1 METFKDNIRK
11 WVELD
16 NMSYR
21 YKLKMDELK
30 KKKDKYEQE
39 RNKLQ
44 DNVLSFMENNKLEDN
59 EIVISD
65 GKLKYFNSK
74 SSTSVSQ
81 KFIQERL
88 KLYFKDKEKAAEI
101 TEFIYN
107 GREVSFTPVIK
118 RTRQKLKS
126 DD

>member
-1 METFKDNIRK
+1 MDTFKNNIRK
-11 WVELD
+11 LVELD
-16 NMSYR
+16 NKAQR

-30 KKKDKYEQE
+30 KEKEKYEME
-39 RNKLQ
+39 RNKLG

-74 SSTSVSQ
+74 SSTSISQ

-88 KLYFKDKEKAAEI
+88 KLYFKNEDKAKEI
-101 TEFIYN
+101 TDFIYD
-107 GREVSFTPVIK
+107 GREVTLTPVLK
-118 RTRQKLKS
+118 RTKKKGQN
-126 DD
+126 

>member
-1 METFKDNIRK
+1 MDTFKNNIRK

-16 NMSYR
+16 NKAQR
-21 YKLKMDELK
+21 YKVKMDELK
-30 KKKDKYEQE
+30 KEKEKYEME
-39 RNKLQ
+39 RNKLG

-74 SSTSVSQ
+74 SSTSISQ

-88 KLYFKDKEKAAEI
+88 KSYFKNEDKAKEI
-101 TEFIYN
+101 TDFIYS
-107 GREVSFTPVIK
+107 GREVTLTPVLK
-118 RTRQKLKS
+118 RTKKKGKE
-126 DD
+126 

>member
-1 METFKDNIRK
+1 MDTFKNNIRK

-16 NMSYR
+16 NKAQR
-21 YKLKMDELK
+21 YKVKMDELK
-30 KKKDKYEQE
+30 KEKEKYEME
-39 RNKLQ
+39 RNKLG

-74 SSTSVSQ
+74 SSTSISQ

-88 KLYFKDKEKAAEI
+88 RSYFKNEDKANEI
-101 TEFIYN
+101 TDFIYG
-107 GREVSFTPVIK
+107 GREVTLTPVLK
-118 RTRQKLKS
+118 RTKKKGKN
-126 DD
+126 

>member
-1 METFKDNIRK
+1 MDSFKNNIRK

-16 NMSYR
+16 NKAQR

-30 KKKDKYEQE
+30 KEKEKYETE
-39 RNKLQ
+39 RNKLG

-74 SSTSVSQ
+74 SSTSISQ

-88 KLYFKDKEKAAEI
+88 KLYFKNENKAKEI
-101 TEFIYN
+101 TDFIYS
-107 GREVSFTPVIK
+107 GREVTLTPVLK
-118 RTRQKLKS
+118 RTKKKGNN
-126 DD
+126 

>member
-1 METFKDNIRK
+1 MDQFKDNIRK

-16 NMSYR
+16 NKAQR

-30 KKKDKYEQE
+30 KEKEKFETE
-39 RNKLQ
+39 RNKIG

-65 GKLKYFNSK
+65 GKIKYFNSK
-74 SSTSVSQ
+74 SSTSISQ
-81 KFIQERL
+81 KFIHERL
-88 KLYFKDKEKAAEI
+88 KIYFKNEDKAKEI

-107 GREVSFTPVIK
+107 GRETSYTPVLK
-118 RTRQKLKS
+118 RTKKK
-126 DD
+126 

>member
-1 METFKDNIRK
+1 MDTFKNNIRK

-16 NMSYR
+16 NKAQR

-30 KKKDKYEQE
+30 KEKERYENE
-39 RNKLQ
+39 RNKIG

-74 SSTSVSQ
+74 SSTSISQ

-88 KLYFKDKEKAAEI
+88 KLYFKNEDKAKEI
-101 TEFIYN
+101 TDFIYN
-107 GREVSFTPVIK
+107 GREVTLTPVLK
-118 RTRQKLKS
+118 RTKKKEKN
-126 DD
+126 